1 MKCITILQPYAH
13 LIVTGEKLVE
23 NRTWATRYRGP
34 LLIHAGKNRKM
45 VDDASDF
52 ELYEEYGERLPFG
65 AIVGRAQLVQCL
77 KREVIDTGLYDDE
90 FPWLR
95 THYHKHGPWC
105 WILGNIERFD
115 KPVSFLGRQGLF
127 DIPAI
132 ELEQLG
138 IAA

>member
-1 MKCITILQPYAH
+1 MKALTILQPYAH

-23 NRTWATRYRGP
+23 NRTWPTRHRGP
-34 LLIHAGKNRKM
+34 LLIHAGKNRSE
-45 VDDASDF
+45 VDNATDF
-52 ELYEEYGERLPFG
+52 ELYEEYGEVLPFG

-77 KREVIDTGLYDDE
+77 KKELIATKLYDDE

-95 THYHKHGPWC
+95 NHYHMNGPWC
-105 WILGNIERFD
+105 WILADVERFE
-115 KPVSFLGRQGLF
+115 KPIPYQGRQGLF

-132 ELEQLG
+132 ELDSLG